1 VYSRRRSA
9 IHNLTRDE
17 ARRRAELIEV
27 QRYAVEL
34 DLTTGADTFRSVT
47 EIRFGCHQPGADSFV
62 EILAPAVHRIELNG
76 QQINPGPID
85 CDRIEL
91 CGLAESNALTVE
103 ADCGYSRTGEGL
115 HRFVDP
121 ADGEVYLYSQS
132 FLYDAH
138 RIFAC
143 FDQPDLKA
151 IFELTVTAPPEWVCV
166 SNAAV
171 ERSGDAHWVFTPTLP
186 ISTYLTALVAGP
198 YAAVHDRHGDIDLG
212 IYCRRSLREHL
223 DPAEIL
229 QVTKA
234 SFDFYSRVFD
244 YPYAFGKYD
253 QLFVPEFNAGAME
266 NPGAVTFR
274 DELLFRSKVTDAAR
288 QQRAETIAHEM
299 AHMWFGDLVSMRWWD
314 DLWLNE
320 SFATYMSYPMLIEGT
335 RFTNAWT
342 TFCNQWKAAGYRA
355 DQLPSSHPI
364 SPDVDDTDSALLNF
378 DGISYG
384 KGAAVLKQLVAWVGW
399 EAFVT
404 GVRAYFRRHE
414 FTNTT
419 LADLLAALEPAS
431 GRDLGGWA
439 AAWLQTAGANTLRP
453 AVAVV
458 DGHYTAVA
466 IEQEAP
472 PEHPT
477 LRPHRI
483 AIGLYDHCADG
494 LVRRQRVELDLSGPR
509 TEVAELVDV
518 AQPDLLLVN
527 DDDLSYAK
535 IRLDERSLGTVLG
548 HIGQIRESLPRTLC
562 WDAAWDMTRDGEL
575 ATRDFVRLVAG
586 GVARESDIGVV
597 QSLLA
602 KARTA
607 TDCYADPAYRP
618 ELLHSLAELSARLL
632 DTAEPGSDAQL
643 AHARAFAAAATAEE
657 VARVQ
662 ALLDGGAVP
671 TGLAVDTDL
680 RWHLLQRLAVLGVVS
695 AAEIDAE
702 LGRDRTAAG
711 EQQAATARAARP
723 DPAAKAAAWAAMV
736 DSDTLSNRLVSSTAY
751 GFWQPEQLE
760 LGRPYVD
767 RYFEALAQVWRT
779 RTPEIA
785 RLLTTQLYPSLL
797 VEPATLDR
805 TDAYLAT
812 GDAPAGLQRLL
823 SERRDDVARALR
835 ARGCDRAAAT

>member
-1 VYSRRRSA
+1 VTQHRNAPAYSRRRPA
-9 IHNLTRDE
+9 IHNLTRAE
-17 ARRRAELIEV
+17 ARRRAALIEV

-34 DLTTGADTFRSVT
+34 NLTTGPETFRSVT
-47 EIRFGCHQPGADSFV
+47 EIRFGCGEPGADSFA
-62 EILAPAVHRIELNG
+62 EILAPALHRIELNG
-76 QQINPGPID
+76 REID
-85 CDRIEL
+85 LAAIDGDRIVL
-91 CGLAESNALTVE
+91 HGLAGSNVLTVV
-103 ADCGYSRTGEGL
+103 ADCAYSRTGEGL

-171 ERSGDAHWVFTPTLP
+171 ESCGDGHWLFTPTPP
-186 ISTYLTALVAGP
+186 ISTYLTAIIAGP
-198 YAAVHDRHGDIDLG
+198 YAAVHDRLGDIELG
-212 IYCRRSLREHL
+212 VYCRQSLREHL
-223 DPAEIL
+223 DRDEIF

-234 SFDFYSRVFD
+234 SFEYYSRVFD

-274 DELLFRSKVTDAAR
+274 DELVFRSKVTDAAR

-320 SFATYMSYPMLIEGT
+320 SFATYLSYRAVVEGT

-342 TFCNQWKAAGYRA
+342 TFCSHWKAAGYRA

-364 SPDVDDTDSALLNF
+364 SPDVVDTDGALLNF

-404 GVRAYFRRHE
+404 GVRAYFREHE
-414 FTNTT
+414 FANTN
-419 LADLLAALEPAS
+419 LADLMTALEPAS

-439 AAWLQTAGANTLRP
+439 TAWLQTAGVNTLRP
-453 AVAVV
+453 AVTVT
-458 DGHYTAVA
+458 DGSYSAVA

-472 PEHPT
+472 AEHPT
-477 LRPHRI
+477 LRPHRV
-483 AIGLYDHCADG
+483 AIGLYDLGADG

-509 TEVAELVDV
+509 TEVAELAGA
-518 AQPDLLLVN
+518 AQADLLLVN
-527 DDDLSYAK
+527 DDDLTYAK
-535 IRLDERSLGTVLG
+535 IRLDTRSLTTVLG
-548 HIGQIRESLPRTLC
+548 HIGEIRESLPRTLC

-586 GVARESDIGVV
+586 GVAAENDIGVV
-597 QSLLA
+597 QSLLG

-607 TDCYADPAYRP
+607 TNFYADPAYRP
-618 ELLHSLAELSARLL
+618 QLLHSLAGLSARLL
-632 DTAEPGSDAQL
+632 ATAEPGSDVQL
-643 AHARAFAAAATAEE
+643 AHARAFAAAATGEQE
-657 VARVQ
+657 VATVR
-662 ALLDGGAVP
+662 ALLDGGGGA
-671 TGLAVDTDL
+671 GRSRRGHRAALA
-680 RWHLLQRLAVLGVVS
+680 S
-695 AAEIDAE
+695 PP
-702 LGRDRTAAG
+702 AAG
-711 EQQAATARAARP
+711 GPRRRRRCGDRRRADARP
-723 DPAAKAAAWAAMV
+723 D
-736 DSDTLSNRLVSSTAY
+736 
-751 GFWQPEQLE
+751 G
-760 LGRPYVD
+760 GR
-767 RYFEALAQVWRT
+767 
-779 RTPEIA
+779 
-785 RLLTTQLYPSLL
+785 
-797 VEPATLDR
+797 
-805 TDAYLAT
+805 
-812 GDAPAGLQRLL
+812 
-823 SERRDDVARALR
+823 
-835 ARGCDRAAAT
+835 